1 MFRTNRISFVDEYS
15 RGEDKTMTSAPL
27 DEAIAAISSVSIT
40 QFKER
45 AREVVG
51 FVAQR
56 GPVAILRHK
65 TPDAVLIS
73 ASDYLEYVRLKRERL
88 DVLTRRYDEL
98 VARMQTPEA
107 SAGVD
112 ALFNAT
118 PEDLGRMAV
127 AAAAAAKRG

>member
-1 MFRTNRISFVDEYS
+1 
-15 RGEDKTMTSAPL
+15 MTSAPL

-73 ASDYLEYVRLKRERL
+73 ATDYLEYVRLKRERL

-107 SAGVD
+107 AAGVD

-127 AAAAAAKRG
+127 AATTVAKRG